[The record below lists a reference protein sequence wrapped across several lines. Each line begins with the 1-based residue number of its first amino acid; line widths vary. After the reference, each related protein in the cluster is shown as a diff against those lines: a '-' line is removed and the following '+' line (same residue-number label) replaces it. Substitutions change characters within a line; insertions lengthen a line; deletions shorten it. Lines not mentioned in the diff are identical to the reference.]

1 MHWINE
7 RLPPNELSSFH
18 KSFFL
23 VLSSASTQV
32 GWKRSLM
39 REKVKWGQ
47 SSIYYVNIHPFT
59 SCSRS
64 FQEEQP
70 SLSFSLILNRK
81 HNGDKI
87 IYELIFDCQKFMY
100 SQKYYESPNLYLT
113 LLINFKKRIRRF
125 RQFLVAFS
133 EYMNVHSQ

>member
-1 MHWINE
+1 
-7 RLPPNELSSFH
+7 
-18 KSFFL
+18 
-23 VLSSASTQV
+23 
-32 GWKRSLM
+32 M

-81 HNGDKI
+81 HNGNKI
-87 IYELIFDCQKFMY
+87 IYELIFDCQKFIY
-100 SQKYYESPNLYLT
+100 SQNWPEKYYKSPNSFVT
-113 LLINFKKRIRRF
+113 LLIISNKNLEISSNFSGLFRIYELRHISHCRYRKLF
-125 RQFLVAFS
+125 FLKSLQTKDVNAIL
-133 EYMNVHSQ
+133 